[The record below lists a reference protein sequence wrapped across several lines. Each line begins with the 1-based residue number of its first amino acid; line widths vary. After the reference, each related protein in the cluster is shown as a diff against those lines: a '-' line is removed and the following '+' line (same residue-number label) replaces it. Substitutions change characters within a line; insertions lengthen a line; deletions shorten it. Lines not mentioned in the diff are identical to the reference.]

1 MAPKE
6 DKVALYGVR
15 APGKASRQRRVD
27 KQRAARALA
36 VEVQAASDVLLGRAK
51 PVPTSTSASSS
62 MAIAGSSAKAAP
74 SPKSL
79 AIAGSS
85 ANAARQAAVLAMQED
100 TQQLAH
106 VLSPL
111 MSANRVLL
119 VEQVVQQESAAIAA
133 AAAADAKLPVANA
146 SVPVDLDSSD
156 EEEQWETPSMSA
168 TAAAAPA
175 AAQSPVRTAAEEW
188 IALQNAVLRDVTL
201 APSRVGL
208 TVEEIAAC
216 RWQQLLHERK
226 APK

>member
-6 DKVALYGVR
+6 DKVAQYGVR

-27 KQRAARALA
+27 KQRAARAIA
-36 VEVQAASDVLLGRAK
+36 VEVQAASDVLLGRAA

-79 AIAGSS
+79 AIVGSS
-85 ANAARQAAVLAMQED
+85 AVAAHLAAV
-100 TQQLAH
+100 
-106 VLSPL
+106 PP
-111 MSANRVLL
+111 
-119 VEQVVQQESAAIAA
+119 
-133 AAAADAKLPVANA
+133 PVASA
-146 SVPVDLDSSD
+146 SVPVDLEPSD
-156 EEEQWETPSMSA
+156 AEEQWEIPSVSA

-175 AAQSPVRTAAEEW
+175 AAQGPVRTAAEEW